1 MVTTIVAICLFV
13 SIISYALMLRTALT
27 KTINEREAW
36 YQPLEP
42 VEFECLNAYVDAEID
57 DE

>member
-1 MVTTIVAICLFV
+1 MVTTIVAICLFA
-13 SIISYALMLRTALT
+13 SIIAYALMLRTALK

-42 VEFECLNAYVDAEID
+42 VEFEYLDAEIA